1 MLFGSGRTQASGVGG
16 SESPRVYTERPAS
29 VPRLAVVSPAMRAQ
43 TSFPRRRRAPWIA
56 LLVLCSFWIGLVA
69 GTAIGAQFFVPAD
82 SGLAGPAIAL
92 GYGAMGALAAALLAG
107 VLARRLPPRSL
118 RRSAVV
124 ALLLAVLAALVVGYR
139 FVTQQAE
146 RRAHA
151 GLDAWTLQ
159 HPRLDP
165 RCAAR
170 LS

>member
-1 MLFGSGRTQASGVGG
+1 
-16 SESPRVYTERPAS
+16 
-29 VPRLAVVSPAMRAQ
+29 MRAQ
-43 TSFPRRRRAPWIA
+43 TSVPRRRRAPWIA

-69 GTAIGAQFFVPAD
+69 GTAVGARFLVPAG

-92 GYGAMGALAAALLAG
+92 GYGVAGALAAAVLVG
-107 VLARRLPPRSL
+107 VLGRRLPARSL

-146 RRAHA
+146 RRAQA
-151 GLDAWTLQ
+151 GLDAGTLQ
-159 HPRLDP
+159 HFRLDP

>member
-1 MLFGSGRTQASGVGG
+1 MT
-16 SESPRVYTERPAS
+16 
-29 VPRLAVVSPAMRAQ
+29 AQ
-43 TSFPRRRRAPWIA
+43 TSSPRRRRAPWIA

-69 GTAIGAQFFVPAD
+69 GTAIGARFFVPAG
-82 SGLAGPAIAL
+82 SGLVGAAMAL
-92 GYGAMGALAAALLAG
+92 GFGVMGALAAAVVAG

-118 RRSAVV
+118 RRSAMV
-124 ALLLAVLAALVVGYR
+124 ALLLAVLAALAVGYG

-151 GLDAWTLQ
+151 GLDAAKLQ
-159 HPRLDP
+159 HSGLDP

>member
-1 MLFGSGRTQASGVGG
+1 MS
-16 SESPRVYTERPAS
+16 
-29 VPRLAVVSPAMRAQ
+29 AQ
-43 TSFPRRRRAPWIA
+43 PSSPRRRRAPWIA

-69 GTAIGAQFFVPAD
+69 GTAVGARFFVPAD

-92 GYGAMGALAAALLAG
+92 GYGVVGALAAAVLAG
-107 VLARRLPPRSL
+107 VLGRRLPPRSL

-124 ALLLAVLAALVVGYR
+124 ALLLAVLAALAVGYR
-139 FVTQQAE
+139 FVAQQAE

-151 GLDAWTLQ
+151 GLDAAKPQ
-159 HPRLDP
+159 HSGLDP

>member
-1 MLFGSGRTQASGVGG
+1 
-16 SESPRVYTERPAS
+16 
-29 VPRLAVVSPAMRAQ
+29 MRAQ
-43 TSFPRRRRAPWIA
+43 TSSPRQRRAPWIA
-56 LLVLCSFWIGLVA
+56 LVVLCSFWIGLVA
-69 GTAIGAQFFVPAD
+69 GTAIGAWFFVPGG

-92 GYGAMGALAAALLAG
+92 GYGVVAALAAAVLAG
-107 VLARRLPPRSL
+107 VLARRLPGRSL

-124 ALLLAVLAALVVGYR
+124 ALLLAVLAALAVGYR

-151 GLDAWTLQ
+151 GLDAAKLQ
-159 HPRLDP
+159 HSRLDP